1 MRHTFSSCLIR
12 CANMN
17 GIRWVLLKI
26 QSGHDSVHRRTDGQG
41 ETSIRGDKNCMLR
54 VKILSLH
61 VFFLKNEKDWLMLVS
76 KAPWDIYII
85 HEVDTTLPILPY
97 HRANIHCGLHF
108 KTNRILE
115 YSFYHTNTELWY
127 GKVRYDQ
134 KIIWNWNIVI
144 PVHHFTWKLIAVSE
158 IHRCDIQVIFEL
170 YSNLRCL
177 QVLYSK

>member
-1 MRHTFSSCLIR
+1 
-12 CANMN
+12 MN

-76 KAPWDIYII
+76 KAPLDIYII

-115 YSFYHTNTELWY
+115 YSIYHTNTELWY
-127 GKVRYDQ
+127 GMEDMTRKSYGIETLSYQYIISHGNLLQCQ
-134 KIIWNWNIVI
+134 KLRKIFTGVTYKLLLSFTVI
-144 PVHHFTWKLIAVSE
+144 
-158 IHRCDIQVIFEL
+158 
-170 YSNLRCL
+170 
-177 QVLYSK
+177 